1 MAAKKTNNSK
11 NLLTFLLEVGT
22 EELPA
27 SFVSS
32 AIEQWRSRI
41 PLSLS
46 EHHLTPAQ
54 VKVYGTPR
62 RLAVLIEGLPAQQP
76 DREVESKGPAVAA
89 AFVNG
94 DVQGQLTKA
103 ALGFA
108 KSKGVEPS
116 TLFVQETDKGAFVF
130 AKQQITGQPA
140 AGILAEIA
148 LAWITGLEGKRLMRW
163 GSGDLRFPRPIRW
176 LVALLDDKILPLS
189 LENLHSD
196 RITQGHRVLH
206 PQPVSID
213 TAANYVSALQA
224 ANVMVDAKTRQA
236 TICNQINGVAELMRS
251 QPEIPSDLLEEVTQL
266 VEWPTAVVGE
276 FEREFLELPVEVIK
290 TEMVSH
296 QRYFPMHALSN
307 SESDRSSE
315 SSSQN
320 IGQLL
325 PYFITISNGD
335 PDRSKLIAA
344 GNGRVIRARLADG
357 KFFYEADRAR
367 SLESYL
373 PELDKVTFQAQL
385 GSVATKADRIRQAA
399 KAIVKAISNLKIT
412 KADSDLID
420 RAAQLCKADLVTQMV
435 KEFPELQGVMGRY
448 YAQSSGESTEVAT
461 AILEHYL
468 PKGAGDTLPQTLT
481 GQIVAIADR
490 IDTLFG
496 IFGLGIIPTGSS
508 DPFALRRAA
517 TGIVQI
523 AWDGNYALDIP
534 QLLASMTSIYQAQIE
549 LPQANEQILA
559 NLYKWFE
566 QRIRTLLQEHN
577 GIDYDLVD
585 AVFGMDDDDYAVDA
599 LRNLSRT
606 RDRALFLQQARQS
619 GTMADVY
626 EVVNRASRLATQG
639 ILSKEVTEIQSV
651 VDASTLGVSAE
662 QELYQAI
669 AALPSNPSFEQ
680 LWQSLEA
687 IAPVLAKFFDDVLV
701 MDEDLRIRQ
710 NRLNML
716 GVIRNY
722 SRILADFSA
731 MRPA

>member
-1 MAAKKTNNSK
+1 MAAKKTNNSQ
-11 NLLTFLLEVGT
+11 NSLTFLLEVGT

-46 EHHLTPAQ
+46 ERHLTPTQ

-62 RLAVLIEGLPAQQP
+62 RLAVVIEGLPAQQS

-94 DVQGQLTKA
+94 DVKEELTKA

-130 AKQQITGQPA
+130 AKQQITGLA
-140 AGILAEIA
+140 TTEILAAIA
-148 LAWITGLEGKRLMRW
+148 PEWITSLEGKRLMRW
-163 GSGDLRFPRPIRW
+163 GTGDLKFPRPIRW
-176 LVALLDDKILPLS
+176 LVALVDEKILPIS

-196 RITQGHRVLH
+196 RVTQGHRVLH
-206 PQPVSID
+206 PEPVSID
-213 TAANYVSALQA
+213 TAANYVSVLQA
-224 ANVMVDAKTRQA
+224 AHVMVDIEARQEM
-236 TICNQINGVAELMRS
+236 ICNQINGVAELMRS
-251 QPEIPSDLLEEVTQL
+251 QPEIPSDLLKEVTQL

-276 FEREFLELPVEVIK
+276 FEREFLQLPAEVIK

-296 QRYFPMHALSN
+296 QRYFPMCASSD
-307 SESDRSSE
+307 SESEDSE
-315 SSSQN
+315 GNTSA
-320 IGQLL
+320 QLL

-335 PDRSKLIAA
+335 PDKSKLIAA

-385 GSVATKADRIRQAA
+385 GSVATKVERIRQAA
-399 KAIVKAISNLKIT
+399 QAVVKGISNLKVT
-412 KADSDLID
+412 KVDSDHID

-448 YAQSSGESTEVAT
+448 YAQSSGESAEVAS

-534 QLLASMTSIYQAQIE
+534 QLLASMASIYQAQIE
-549 LPQANEQILA
+549 LPQQNEQILS
-559 NLYKWFE
+559 NLHKWFE
-566 QRIRTLLQEHN
+566 QRTRTLLQERH

-585 AVFGMDDDDYAVDA
+585 AVFGMEDDRYAVDA

-606 RDRALFLQQARQS
+606 RDRALFLQQARQG

-639 ILSKEVTEIQSV
+639 ELGEDVTKIQDV
-651 VDASTLGVSAE
+651 VDASTLAAPAE
-662 QELYQAI
+662 QDLYQAI
-669 AALPSNPSFEQ
+669 AALPDSPSFEQ

-701 MDEDLRIRQ
+701 MDEDLQVRQ